1 MKSSKNFGRVHMR
14 QFRRMVA
21 LHIAFLFITG
31 MVSAQNQ
38 DSLLSSSDLKKLTLE
53 ELMNIEVISISNRP
67 EKLKEVAS
75 AVQVI
80 TGRNV
85 RRSSATRL
93 PEALRLASNL
103 QIAQANS
110 HDWAITSRGFN
121 GLPSAGGILANKL
134 LVMIDGRCVYSPL
147 FGGVYWDVQNT
158 LLEDIDRI
166 EVVSGPGGTLW
177 GANAVNGVIN
187 IQTKSAKETQG
198 FYFSGTGGTFL
209 QDNVEFRSGI
219 KVDSNTFLRV
229 YAQHFD
235 QKATVLDN
243 KTSAYDRWRTTQ
255 GGFRMDAYPS
265 ASDVV
270 TLQGDFYEGVENKG
284 VKLAKTDGQNILGR
298 FTHNFSDESDMKVQ
312 LYFDRTWRETPNG
325 LPKPFNYELKTVDI
339 DIQHRFPLGKK
350 QNIVYGLGYRLLSD
364 RSSISLV
371 PLNRQM
377 PLYSAFIQDEI
388 NYRWF
393 KFTFGSKFLHNIY
406 SGFEYQPSARIAITP
421 NAKHT
426 VWTAVSRS
434 VRIPSRFDADLLA
447 PVKFRSEKVIAYELG
462 YRLSPVDVLTLSIAT
477 FYNDYS
483 DLRSL
488 NSYPSPTVVLAN
500 SQRGESYGAEING
513 TLHAATWW
521 QLYFGYTYFKKNLF
535 ATDDHVLPVSKEF
548 EGVDPENQLMFQ
560 SIMDVTEK
568 LGIDLTGRYID
579 DLPTT
584 SLTSHIPAYFAFDI
598 RIAYQFN
605 HFEFSISGQNLAEEQ
620 HNETGAS
627 RIPRSAYGKIVLR
640 F

>member
-1 MKSSKNFGRVHMR
+1 MKSSKRFSRVCISRFQYRVVFLIALLCIAGR
-14 QFRRMVA
+14 
-21 LHIAFLFITG
+21 
-31 MVSAQNQ
+31 VSAQNE
-38 DSLLSSSDLKKLTLE
+38 DTLLSSTDLKKLTLE
-53 ELMNIEVISISNRP
+53 ELMNIEVVSVSNRP
-67 EKLKEVAS
+67 EKLREVAS

-80 TGRNV
+80 TGRDIK
-85 RRSSATRL
+85 RSSTTRL
-93 PEALRLASNL
+93 PEAMRLASNL

-110 HDWAITSRGFN
+110 HDWAITARGFN

-134 LVMIDGRCVYSPL
+134 LVMIDGRSVYSPL
-147 FGGVYWDVQNT
+147 FGGVYWDVQNA

-198 FYFSGTGGTFL
+198 FYFSGTAGTFL
-209 QDNVEFRSGI
+209 QDNAELRSGI

-243 KTSAYDRWRTTQ
+243 KTSAYDRWRSTQ
-255 GGFRMDAYPS
+255 GGFRMDSYPS
-265 ASDVV
+265 GSDIV

-284 VKLAKTDGQNILGR
+284 TRLAKVDGQNILGR
-298 FTHNFSDESDMKVQ
+298 FTHNFSDKSDLKVQ
-312 LYFDRTWRETPNG
+312 MYFDRTWRETPNAI
-325 LPKPFNYELKTVDI
+325 PTPFNYELRTYDI
-339 DIQHRFPLGKK
+339 DVQHRFPLGKR
-350 QNIVYGLGYRLLSD
+350 QNIVYGIGYRLQSD
-364 RSSISLV
+364 RASKSLI

-377 PLYSAFIQDEI
+377 PMYSAFIQDEM

-393 KFTFGSKFLHNIY
+393 KFTLGSKFLDNIY
-406 SGFEYQPSARIAITP
+406 SGFEYQPCVRIAITP
-421 NAKHT
+421 NSNHT
-426 VWTAVSRS
+426 LWTAVSRS

-447 PVKFRSEKVIAYELG
+447 PVKFKSEKVIAYELG
-462 YRLSPVDVLTLSIAT
+462 YRLSPIDRLTLSFAT
-477 FYNDYS
+477 FFNNYRDV
-483 DLRSL
+483 RSL
-488 NSYPSPTVVLAN
+488 NSYPSPPVVLAN
-500 SQRGESYGAEING
+500 SQRAESYGAEING
-513 TLHAATWW
+513 IFHASTWW
-521 QLYFGYTYFKKNLF
+521 QLRAGYTYFKKNLF
-535 ATDDHVLPVSKEF
+535 ATDEHVLPASKEF
-548 EGVDPENQLMFQ
+548 EGVDPENQFMFQ

-584 SLTSHIPAYFAFDI
+584 SITSHTPAYFTFDI
-598 RIAYQFN
+598 RVAYQLG
-605 HFEFSISGQNLAEEQ
+605 HFEISICGQNVVEEQ

-627 RIPRSAYGKIVLR
+627 RIPRSIYGKTVLR